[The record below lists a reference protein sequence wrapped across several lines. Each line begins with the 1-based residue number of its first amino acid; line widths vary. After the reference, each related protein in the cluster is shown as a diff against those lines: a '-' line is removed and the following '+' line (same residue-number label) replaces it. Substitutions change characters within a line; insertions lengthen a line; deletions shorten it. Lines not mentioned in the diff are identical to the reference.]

1 MLKKQFF
8 FIDGKIMG
16 LSIIEY
22 YNKSIKFAL
31 R

>member
-8 FIDGKIMG
+8 FIDGKIMR